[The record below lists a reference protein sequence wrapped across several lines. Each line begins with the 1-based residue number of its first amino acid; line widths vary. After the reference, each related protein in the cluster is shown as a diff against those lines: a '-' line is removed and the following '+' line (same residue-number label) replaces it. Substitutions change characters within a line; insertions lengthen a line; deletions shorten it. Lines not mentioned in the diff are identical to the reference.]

1 MRLARHTSDRAEARP
16 ASAAFPWRRLFA
28 WVALA
33 LLVRGGAALVL
44 GDVLGRADAAGIAH
58 DGVIAYLPLA
68 QSFLAGHGL
77 ALEPGQPVAS
87 HVPGYP
93 LILSAALGFVGS
105 PAAAVLLI
113 QVLAGSLV
121 VGAIFAL
128 ATLLVNERVGHIAA
142 LLAVAFPDLVVYSLL
157 NLSES
162 PHLLLVGLASLCV
175 LGVLRTG
182 RRDLSLALGAALGAA
197 LMVREGTLFV
207 LVLWGALLAYAALR
221 QGAVPRSAPL
231 LLGLGVLAFVVPWWI
246 RNYSTFGEF
255 IPLTSKG
262 ASNLYQGTMIRPY
275 PVTDYRN
282 SLVDMDPER
291 VARDRAVHRR
301 ANAAPTRQERD
312 RILIAGAVANLRADP
327 AGQLLHVGRKLTWL
341 WAPNVGPRHASR
353 IGAPVLLWGVAA
365 VHFAVLGLG
374 LVGLVLVR
382 RRREVLYL
390 LLLPTVLTTAFHMV
404 IGGAEPRYHF
414 SCWPALLIGTAIAL
428 DGLLTRAE
436 PALRALYAAPVHARL
451 RALAAQP
458 RAARAPRPA
467 PLGGAAVS
475 RIAPALPSGTAA
487 SPRSRVA

>member
-1 MRLARHTSDRAEARP
+1 MRLARLTPPDRAEVRP

-291 VARDRAVHRR
+291 VARDRAVHR
-301 ANAAPTRQERD
+301 
-312 RILIAGAVANLRADP
+312 
-327 AGQLLHVGRKLTWL
+327 GRS
-341 WAPNVGPRHASR
+341 G
-353 IGAPVLLWGVAA
+353 IG
-365 VHFAVLGLG
+365 
-374 LVGLVLVR
+374 
-382 RRREVLYL
+382 
-390 LLLPTVLTTAFHMV
+390 
-404 IGGAEPRYHF
+404 
-414 SCWPALLIGTAIAL
+414 S
-428 DGLLTRAE
+428 
-436 PALRALYAAPVHARL
+436 
-451 RALAAQP
+451 
-458 RAARAPRPA
+458 
-467 PLGGAAVS
+467 
-475 RIAPALPSGTAA
+475 
-487 SPRSRVA
+487 